1 MKKFLPKLLL
11 FVVILSCFVA
21 VPRPTQAQ
29 NLDTQLPQVGSWI
42 RDPEVTRVGK
52 NASRSGMLLDWTLK
66 EYRWT
71 AQSYDGTNNPL
82 VPFWQIVQ
90 RIVYALFLV
99 VIMIT
104 AFILIVTRGKSL
116 SAKRFLPRFFLV
128 ILLVTFSFS
137 LVQFLYQITD
147 IFQGFFLRNPQG
159 AIISSRD
166 LLFIGFDY
174 RTFEGLRRFGPDF
187 DETAFTSLLFVKLTA
202 FTYYAMSILLIIRKI
217 ILWFFVVISPVF
229 PLLILFY
236 PVRNTAKIWI
246 GEFFRWL
253 LYAPL
258 FAIFLS
264 GLVRL
269 WQSNLPLLFSNEGV
283 GDPSKIIYP
292 TAINILLGGP
302 QQQVGINNSINLPDT
317 FALYLVAIIML
328 WVVIILPF
336 ILLQIFLD
344 YMMAFNYRENPAV
357 KQMMGII
364 NNRLTPPANPK
375 TPIIPVGPVTT
386 GMARNLPFTRKYT
399 APTSTGLAREIP
411 RATNISQ
418 RTRIDR
424 STPVLRSKTAEI
436 SRLTNLSIPTM
447 RDIARYEREKLANSV
462 LMQKESVRT
471 QEILRNI
478 ANPASI
484 PTVTERDRF
493 RQIREKLVTEST
505 KGDQISSSVLN
516 AASLFNSYV
525 SSSSTQSASN
535 TLQTIIQQLAN
546 PSVITNTTDREKIT
560 EVREKLISVKDTGKE
575 YVTSILKSISVQD
588 KSQTK
593 ETSLQSVLQKLSQT
607 NSITDQKEKL
617 QYQTLREKITDASR
631 SGNQLATL
639 VKESLEKSTSSEQV
653 QHIQQEL
660 IRAKE
665 QGNPLAGEILK
676 QVQNESEKAVDS
688 QTIITQ
694 LEEAKK
700 QGDPLATLLLQLIT
714 QKKSQ
719 TQKAPVPANA
729 KTKSGSFPVVNRI
742 QQVSLD
748 DYEAVK
754 KMWSENYRDLDVPQS
769 ISGTQSR
776 KQWISSDIAD
786 IEQTINLLT
795 SQNSADVEEGMKQ
808 VADILPFLLIG
819 GFSQTEIVAY
829 LKAKLEA
836 GKSVLEEVEKQVE
849 EEDTLLET
857 KRRTT
862 ENEKYLAASQ
872 EINETNYSQNT
883 KQSVTNNFNTTY
895 VSNEYSEATGDQ
907 SDVSTPTSTLLQLTH
922 LSLPTIKDI
931 VRFEQSKIAE
941 RKEMLSESER
951 ILTYLAHPER
961 LSSEERV
968 KYQELHEQLLTESE
982 KGNTVA
988 RAILAATS
996 PESQTNEITD
1006 ENMNEFIE
1014 SLQSSLTTIRNQ
1026 SDIKP
1031 EDVKKVLLSLTN
1043 AENLSQQKD
1052 KELYMQIKQEI
1063 LTNTS
1068 SSVAQQLREILND
1081 PSKAVSLDKL
1091 SSDIQLAKTNGDK
1104 IAEDISH
1111 LLPTLVISGGS
1122 QKDSLVT
1129 KIQTTLQSV
1138 QKHQTQNI
1146 VRFLEKLGKPEQIS
1160 VATERTNFTKLVERL
1175 SQEQDINNLSATLLN
1190 AAKDENKE
1198 MRASEVYSMLK
1209 TEVQKGDP
1217 LALYITQSLL
1227 PPSKEVSTSV
1237 REIYKEIVRE
1247 KEKGNKVAEKIFDS
1261 LAKPYV
1267 KTRKLGAIVLPRQNR
1282 VQQVSLDDYEA
1293 VKKLW
1298 YEIYLQSDVPKKGE
1312 EVQTREEWIKGDQ
1325 EVIQQVI
1332 NLLSSENEEEIASGM
1347 EIVKDILP
1355 FLLIGGFSK
1364 DEVIGYLKAKQ
1375 EAGSMALETL
1385 QARTEGEDTKMVV
1398 EKSHEQS
1405 LKQSAQEMPLEEKQ
1419 G

>member
-11 FVVILSCFVA
+11 FVVILTCFVA

-159 AIISSRD
+159 AIISSKD

-364 NNRLTPPANPK
+364 NNRLAPPSNPK
-375 TPIIPVGPVTT
+375 TPVIPVGPATT

-411 RATNISQ
+411 QARTISQ

-424 STPVLRSKTAEI
+424 TTPVLRSKTAEI

-484 PTVTERDRF
+484 STVTERDRF
-493 RQIREKLVTEST
+493 RQIREKLVNEST

-525 SSSSTQSASN
+525 TSTSTQSASS
-535 TLQTIIQQLAN
+535 TLQTIIQQLTN

-560 EVREKLISVKDTGKE
+560 EIREKLNSVKDSGKE
-575 YVTSILKSISVQD
+575 YVSSILKSISVQD
-588 KSQTK
+588 KSQMK

-617 QYQTLREKITDASR
+617 QYQSLREKITDASR

-639 VKESLEKSTSSEQV
+639 VRESLEKSTSTEQV
-653 QHIQQEL
+653 KHIQQEL

-676 QVQNESEKAVDS
+676 QAQNESKKEVDS
-688 QTIITQ
+688 QTLITQ

-729 KTKSGSFPVVNRI
+729 KTKTGSFPVVNRI

-754 KMWSENYRDLDVPQS
+754 KMWSENYRDLEVPQS

-776 KQWISSDIAD
+776 KQWISSDILD
-786 IEQTINLLT
+786 IEQTISLLT
-795 SQNSADVEEGMKQ
+795 SQNSADVEDGMKQ

-862 ENEKYLAASQ
+862 ENEKHLAASQ
-872 EINETNYSQNT
+872 EINETNYSQNNA
-883 KQSVTNNFNTTY
+883 QSITNNFNTTNI
-895 VSNEYSEATGDQ
+895 SNENIETTDVQ
-907 SDVSTPTSTLLQLTH
+907 SGVSTPSNTLLQLTH

-961 LSSEERV
+961 LNPEERV
-968 KYQELHEQLLTESE
+968 KYQELHDQLLSESE
-982 KGNTVA
+982 RGNTIA
-988 RAILAATS
+988 QAILAATTS
-996 PESQTNEITD
+996 DSESSEITD
-1006 ENMNEFIE
+1006 ENMSEFIDN
-1014 SLQSSLTTIRNQ
+1014 LQSSLSIISNQ
-1026 SDIKP
+1026 SDVKP
-1031 EDVKKVLLSLTN
+1031 EDVKKVLLSLSN
-1043 AENLSQQKD
+1043 VEKVNDEKD
-1052 KELYMQIKQEI
+1052 KELYTQLKQEI
-1063 LTNTS
+1063 LMNS
-1068 SSVAQQLREILND
+1068 SSSLAQQLREVLNN
-1081 PSKAVSLDKL
+1081 PSNAVSLDKL
-1091 SSDIQLAKTNGDK
+1091 SSDIQLAKANGDK
-1104 IAEDISH
+1104 IAEDLT
-1111 LLPTLVISGGS
+1111 LLIPS
-1122 QKDSLVT
+1122 QAKLGVLQQNSLVT
-1129 KIQTTLQSV
+1129 KIQNTLQTV
-1138 QKHQTQNI
+1138 QGYQAQNMM
-1146 VRFLEKLGKPEQIS
+1146 RFLEKLGNPEQIS

-1175 SQEQDINNLSATLLN
+1175 SQEQDMNNLAATLLKV
-1190 AAKDENKE
+1190 AKDENKE
-1198 MRASEVYSMLK
+1198 LRVSEVYSVLK
-1209 TEVQKGDP
+1209 NEVQKGDP

-1227 PPSKEVSTSV
+1227 IPSKEMGSSV
-1237 REIYKEIVRE
+1237 KEIYKEIVRE
-1247 KEKGNKVAEKIFDS
+1247 KEKGNKVAEEILDS
-1261 LAKPYV
+1261 LAKPQV
-1267 KTRKLGAIVLPRQNR
+1267 KTRKFGSFALPRQNR
-1282 VQQVSLDDYEA
+1282 VQQVTLDDYEA

-1298 YEIYLQSDVPKKGE
+1298 YEIYLQSDVPKNGE
-1312 EVQTREEWIKGDQ
+1312 AVQTREEWIKSDQ
-1325 EVIQQVI
+1325 KAIQRVI
-1332 NLLSSENEEEIASGM
+1332 NLLSSEIEEENALGM
-1347 EIVKDILP
+1347 EMVKDILP
-1355 FLLIGGFSK
+1355 FLFIGGFSN
-1364 DEVIGYLKAKQ
+1364 DEVIGYLKAKL

-1385 QARTEGEDTKMVV
+1385 KARNEGEDTKILVDNLN
-1398 EKSHEQS
+1398 EQS
-1405 LKQSAQEMPLEEKQ
+1405 QNQNVQEISLEKKQ